1 MCSYHNHDVNVV
13 YDFYAT
19 LLSSTNKEGV
29 LPGTK
34 FESAKYF
41 VLHNKCYSWF
51 IIQQIKECWM
61 KALLYFLVFNKNK
74 LS

>member
-13 YDFYAT
+13 YDFYAP

-34 FESAKYF
+34 LESA
-41 VLHNKCYSWF
+41 NR
-51 IIQQIKECWM
+51 QKEPP
-61 KALLYFLVFNKNK
+61 KSATVEPDR
-74 LS
+74 